1 MQERYARNLGPLT
14 EQECLL
20 LQKGRVFLAGCGG
33 LGGYLLEH
41 LLRVGVGTITVCDGD
56 RFVPG
61 NLNRQ
66 LLADAASLGRPKA
79 ECACERAALVNPQVT
94 VKAVPTFLTAENADS
109 LIAGH
114 HLALD
119 ALDSPS
125 ARRILARACRQA
137 GIPLIHGAIQGWH
150 AQAAVILPESDLMER
165 LYPADAPAQP
175 EQGNLSPTAG
185 LCAAVQAGEAI
196 RLLCGRPSPLAG
208 KLLWMDLLEQE
219 YQVLPL

>member
-1 MQERYARNLGPLT
+1 MQECYARNLGPLT
-14 EQECLL
+14 EQDCLL

-41 LLRVGVGTITVCDGD
+41 LLRVGVGTVTVCDGD
-56 RFVPG
+56 RFVAS

-66 LLADAASLGRPKA
+66 LLADTANLGRSKA
-79 ECACERAALVNPQVT
+79 ECACERASLVNPQVT
-94 VKAVPTFLTAENADS
+94 VKAVPTFLTAENADR

-125 ARRILARACRQA
+125 ARRILAKACRQA
-137 GIPLIHGAIQGWH
+137 GIPLIHGAIQGWY
-150 AQAAVILPESDLMER
+150 AQASVILPESDLMER
-165 LYPADAPAQP
+165 LYPADAPAHP
-175 EQGNLSPTAG
+175 DQGNLSPTAG

-196 RLLCGRPSPLAG
+196 RFLCGRASPLAG

-219 YQVLPL
+219 YRVFPL